1 MADITTDF
9 AAHLRQAAPF
19 IHAHKGKT
27 CVAYISGESAARADF
42 TAHLFDL
49 ALAHGLGMQLVLVL
63 GARPQIE
70 TRLAA
75 AGISAQVHNDLRVTD
90 GATLQCVKEAVGAL
104 RTDVEAMLSTAL
116 ARTPLG
122 GRQVEVVSGNLVTA
136 RPSGILDG
144 VDMQHTGELRRIAV
158 SSIREHLQHGRI
170 VLLPCLGTSPTGESF
185 NLRSDELAVAAAA
198 ELKADKLML
207 LSPRA
212 ITPGECMPEDLAE
225 SASLPSVERQIAL
238 RATHAGVPRVHILPM
253 DIAGI
258 VLSELYTHTGQG
270 LMVSAEAMDHIRAAT
285 IEDIGGLI
293 NLITPLE
300 ADGTLVARSRE
311 QLELDIQHFAVME
324 HDGAIIGCRALIPL
338 EGGRDA
344 ELACVA
350 THPDWRG
357 GGRARALVSHA
368 ENTAR
373 SQGIERLFVLTTQT
387 VHWFVEQGFAATT
400 PDALPGPRKDLYNW
414 QRASQVLAKTVG

>member
-1 MADITTDF
+1 MADTPPDF

-27 CVAYISGESAARADF
+27 CVAYIPGEAALHPDF
-42 TAHLFDL
+42 TTHLFDL

-70 TRLAA
+70 ARLRT
-75 AGISAQVHNDLRVTD
+75 AGIPETLHKDLRITD
-90 GATLQCVKEAVGAL
+90 SATLQCVKEATGAL
-104 RTDVEAMLSTAL
+104 RSDIEAMLSTAL

-122 GRQVEVVSGNLVTA
+122 GRRVEVVSGNLVTA
-136 RPSGILDG
+136 RPSGIING

-158 SSIREHLQHGRI
+158 QCIRDHLQHERI

-185 NLRSDELAVAAAA
+185 NLRSDELAVATAAA
-198 ELKADKLML
+198 LQADKLIL

-212 ITPGECMPEDLAE
+212 IVSGECTPDELLHE
-225 SASLPSVERQIAL
+225 SSLPEVERQIAL
-238 RATHAGVPRVHILPM
+238 RATEAGVPRVHVVPM
-253 DIAGI
+253 DIPGI

-270 LMVSAEAMDHIRAAT
+270 LMVSAEARDHIRPAH
-285 IEDIGGLI
+285 IEDIGGLLS
-293 NLITPLE
+293 LIAPLE
-300 ADGTLVARSRE
+300 ANGTLVPRSRE

-324 HDGAIIGCRALIPL
+324 HDGVIIGCRALIPL

-350 THPDWRG
+350 VDPDWRR

-368 ENTAR
+368 EHSAR
-373 SQGIERLFVLTTQT
+373 SQGINRLFVLTTQT
-387 VHWFVEQGFAATT
+387 VHWFVEQGFALST

-414 QRASQVLAKTVG
+414 QRASRVLAKTLA